1 MGAPKAIVLFGIIS
15 LSFLCCVYMR
25 NYKKDFKAALLL
37 MGRGLFLL
45 VLSSWLLSLLY
56 TRLRSSSPSSPTPQA
71 RSEYEDV
78 SQKRELA
85 RKDQQERH
93 SEKASTYQE
102 SVLKPRQEARLQNK
116 EQRFYRMTG
125 EAWKLTRGQLLGEG
139 DPSTEHLKDE
149 DIDESPNV
157 KAIRRRKLPETVSHI
172 PAKAD
177 VPKEKRVVV
186 LPDEPPENAEGMVR
200 VVLRCP
206 SGRTIQRKF
215 FKSHS
220 SRVLLDWM
228 LKSGFPPHIYAIC
241 TSYPRRPLRM
251 EKDLSLEDAGID
263 TDTVLNV
270 EEMDLP
276 QSEIHH
282 LSD

>member
-186 LPDEPPENAEGMVR
+186 LPDEPPENAEG
-200 VVLRCP
+200 
-206 SGRTIQRKF
+206 
-215 FKSHS
+215 
-220 SRVLLDWM
+220 VLLDWM